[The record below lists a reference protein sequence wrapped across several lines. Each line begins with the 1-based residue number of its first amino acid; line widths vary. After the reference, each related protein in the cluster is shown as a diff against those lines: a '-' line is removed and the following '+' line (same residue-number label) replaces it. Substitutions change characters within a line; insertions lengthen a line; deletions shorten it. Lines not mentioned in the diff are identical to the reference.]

1 MHSQPYNPSIE
12 TSRDS
17 DSCHRILIMSSELL
31 LLCEVLSS
39 SNTERHASPSS
50 ARGRGCRAVGPVG
63 QEQGTRSSGTPS
75 VRRRGPPH
83 PRSTERGQSLKSR
96 LWEPLQVAGFRWVV
110 FSPVAAQARE
120 PSVPQLQARF
130 RTWGACAAPGVRAP
144 CELAWAPREPSAGP
158 ASAVAAW
165 PTSALGWAAQ
175 LRSGAPRTRSRVVE
189 QRGPGRPGPVAC
201 SKPAGRAPSLSFPIS
216 TPATVT
222 IALRE

>member
-83 PRSTERGQSLKSR
+83 PRSTERGQSPKSR

-130 RTWGACAAPGVRAP
+130 RTWGACAAPRVRAP
-144 CELAWAPREPSAGP
+144 WEPSAGP

-189 QRGPGRPGPVAC
+189 QRGLGRPGLVAC